1 VASTQTSGG
10 VFVGRAEELAL
21 VAACAEEAAAG
32 HSRIVWVE
40 GEAGSGKTSLVSQ
53 ALRSLPAGFRVLRA
67 QADEL
72 AVDVPFDVAKRLGQ
86 MSADGPFAAAMEL
99 LGNWARLQDGG
110 PLAVVVED
118 LHWADVLSRQA
129 LLTAVQRLDQDRVM
143 VMITSRLDVSDG
155 WDRLRF
161 DQQRCQRVALQPL
174 RPGEIAALAS
184 RSGFELTQQEAERLH
199 RHTRGHPLY
208 VRTLLAE
215 LTLAQLRAPEA
226 DLPAPRSLASTTIA
240 GLSALPA
247 EARDLAAA
255 MAVLNQPSGLAAI
268 GRVAG
273 VERPMAGFEALLA
286 TGFVAWYAG
295 EAGGSAEFAHPLYRQ
310 ALYQD
315 LSPVARQRLH
325 RAAAAALPGAAAL
338 AHRVAAADG
347 PDDKLADELEATAR
361 QEIEAR
367 ASTIG
372 SRHLLWASLLS
383 SRPEQSEE
391 RLVEATWALLARG
404 RSAEAA
410 ALRPQVE
417 PCRAFPQR
425 SLVLGML
432 DWEQG
437 QGASAERRLLEAAS
451 GTQAD
456 QGGPV
461 AGRAWAELGA
471 IYATQGQAAKAI
483 DASRRALAGAQAGS
497 ATERLASIGLA
508 LGEGLLEG
516 PLKGLAR
523 LHERLPEPADQV
535 AGPDSDLLVTRG
547 MLGYFAGHT
556 VPAIADMRAAIALA
570 RQGSVAAQIS
580 RCHLQLASLLVI
592 TGDWDEALLEARV
605 SQSIVADDHQV
616 WMAGRADALLSTV
629 FAYRGDWEA
638 AAAHLAQAE
647 EAATHNANF
656 ETIILAR
663 TAHAALARARRQPE
677 KVIELL
683 GPLPDLVPK
692 LSGLFWWPA
701 LVGAL
706 IDSGQFDR
714 GEESLRELAEAAG
727 TRGLDFGARI
737 AGLEARLDAAR
748 GAPES
753 AAAAYERAIPLFG
766 PDDPLLERA
775 LTHHGYGQL
784 LAATGDRRNAVAQL
798 RHAHTLLAGA
808 GAKAFL
814 ERVDADLAASGIRP
828 SPSGPTSTLS
838 LTEREHDVALLV
850 ARGLSNPEVGAQLYI
865 SRKAVEYH
873 LANIYGKL
881 GIKSRR
887 ELRGHA
893 FTTSPL

>member
-1 VASTQTSGG
+1 LASSQSAGG
-10 VFVGRAEELAL
+10 VFVGRAEELAF
-21 VAACAEEAAAG
+21 VAACAEEAATG
-32 HSRIVWVE
+32 RSRIVWVE
-40 GEAGSGKTSLVSQ
+40 GEAGSGKTSLVSE
-53 ALRSLPAGFRVLRA
+53 ALRSLPAQFRLLRA

-72 AVDVPFDVAKRLGQ
+72 AVDVPFDVAKQLGPV
-86 MSADGPFAAAMEL
+86 SSEGPLAAAMEL
-99 LGNWARLQDGG
+99 LANWSRLQDEG

-118 LHWADVLSRQA
+118 LHWADVHSRQA
-129 LLTAVQRLDQDRVM
+129 VLTAVQRLDQDRVI
-143 VMITSRLDVSDG
+143 VVVTSRLDVSDG

-161 DQQRCQRVALQPL
+161 DEQRCRRVALQPL
-174 RPGEIAALAS
+174 RSGEVAAMAS
-184 RSGFELTQQEAERLH
+184 RAGFELTQNEAERLH

-215 LTLAQLRAPEA
+215 LTLDQLKAPDA

-240 GLSALPA
+240 SLSELPS
-247 EARDLAAA
+247 ESRELAAA
-255 MAVLNQPSGLAAI
+255 MAVLNQPAALAVI

-273 VERPMAGFEALLA
+273 VERPTAALEDLLA
-286 TGFVAWYAG
+286 TGFVVWHAG

-347 PDDKLADELEATAR
+347 PDDELADELEATAS

-367 ASTIG
+367 ATTIG

-383 SRPEQSEE
+383 SRPEQSEQ
-391 RLVEATWALLARG
+391 RLVGATWALLRRG
-404 RSAEAA
+404 RTVEAE

-417 PCRAFPQR
+417 ACRASPQR

-437 QGASAERRLLEAAS
+437 HGASAERWLLEAAS
-451 GTQAD
+451 GAQAVPD
-456 QGGPV
+456 DAV
-461 AGRAWAELGA
+461 ATRAWAELGA
-471 IYATQGQAAKAI
+471 IYATQGQATKAI
-483 DASRRALAGAQAGS
+483 DAARRAQAVVPAGS
-497 ATERLASIGLA
+497 ATERLAWIGLA

-516 PLKGLAR
+516 PLQGLAR
-523 LHERLPEPADQV
+523 LHERLPQPAGEV
-535 AGPDSDLLVTRG
+535 AGPDSDLLVMRG
-547 MLGYFAGHT
+547 MLEYFAGRT
-556 VPAIADMRAAIALA
+556 ARGITDMRAAIALA
-570 RQGSVAAQIS
+570 RQGSVAVQIS

-616 WMAGRADALLSTV
+616 WMAGRADALLATI

-638 AAAHLAQAE
+638 AGAHLAEAE
-647 EAATHNANF
+647 EAARRHSNF
-656 ETIILAR
+656 ETILLAR
-663 TAHAALARARRQPE
+663 TADAALARARQQPE

-683 GPLPDLVPK
+683 GPLPALVPK

-706 IDSGQFDR
+706 VDAGQLER
-714 GEESLRELAEAAG
+714 AGESLSDLAEAARA
-727 TRGLDFGARI
+727 RGLDFAARLD
-737 AGLEARLDAAR
+737 GLEARLAAAR
-748 GAPES
+748 GEPES
-753 AAAAYERAIPLFG
+753 AAAAYERAIARFG

-775 LTHHGYGQL
+775 STLHRYGQL
-784 LAATGDRRNAVAQL
+784 LAATGDRRNAVTQL
-798 RHAHTLLAGA
+798 RHAHTLLSGA
-808 GAKAFL
+808 GAKPFL

-828 SPSGPTSTLS
+828 TASGPSSTLT

-850 ARGLSNPEVGAQLYI
+850 SRGLSNPEVGAQLYI

-873 LANIYGKL
+873 LGAAL
-881 GIKSRR
+881 L
-887 ELRGHA
+887 E
-893 FTTSPL
+893 